1 MLPGLAV
8 NLVAADTVLKINKHA
23 FLPAMEYAT
32 KQVWGVLGEDPMKT
46 EQELLYA
53 RKNIFNPIFD
63 FVDNSLKYAKDAA
76 EKTLGVDLDR
86 DGLIGQAE
94 TSDPQGVTVSQGK
107 IAASQVVKA
116 TDSDK
121 PLDREPVKLTVNM
134 DQARAPGPRVGEQGN
149 GTFVAAMPKQKTKKQ
164 IKQESIAPEVVPNEL
179 QQVAMSMN
187 TAGGSGTFVKYVPK
201 QKQIEKKYD

>member
-107 IAASQVVKA
+107 IAASQVV
-116 TDSDK
+116 
-121 PLDREPVKLTVNM
+121 
-134 DQARAPGPRVGEQGN
+134 
-149 GTFVAAMPKQKTKKQ
+149 
-164 IKQESIAPEVVPNEL
+164 PNEL